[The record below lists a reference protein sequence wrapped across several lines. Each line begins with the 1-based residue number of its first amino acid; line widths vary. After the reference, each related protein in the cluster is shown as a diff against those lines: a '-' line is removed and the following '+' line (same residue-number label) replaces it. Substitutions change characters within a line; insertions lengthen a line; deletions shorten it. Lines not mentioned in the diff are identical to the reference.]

1 MLINF
6 RFDNYRSFYEEANLS
21 MQTTVDSTLSEINT
35 FTVNEK
41 VMGKGDNELLK
52 SAVIFGGNASGKSNI
67 MKAFAYMV
75 NFSVF
80 LYCVILV
87 VLHPYA
93 FLSESPRYSK
103 RLTRALYIVCTS
115 TACECECE
123 QACSGYRSCGKS
135 SLLHP
140 MYLQMI
146 KIFSLTRRI
155 EVDAG
160 LMICRGQKNMKCMG

>member
-21 MQTTVDSTLSEINT
+21 MQTTVDPTLSEINT

-75 NFSVF
+75 NVVRLSSAQIP
-80 LYCVILV
+80 VIAGNEPFAFQADANKSPTLFEV
-87 VLHPYA
+87 EFIQNDIYYKYGFVPSIMPRSWRTNPY
-93 FLSESPRYSK
+93 
-103 RLTRALYIVCTS
+103 
-115 TACECECE
+115 
-123 QACSGYRSCGKS
+123 SGR
-135 SLLHP
+135 
-140 MYLQMI
+140 
-146 KIFSLTRRI
+146 
-155 EVDAG
+155 
-160 LMICRGQKNMKCMG
+160 

>member
-41 VMGKGDNELLK
+41 AMGKGDNELLK

-75 NFSVF
+75 NVVRLSSAQIPVIAGNEPFAFQLFYHLPQLPLARLFALCVDDILLPLAVF
-80 LYCVILV
+80 AAGRIFALPSIL
-87 VLHPYA
+87 
-93 FLSESPRYSK
+93 
-103 RLTRALYIVCTS
+103 
-115 TACECECE
+115 
-123 QACSGYRSCGKS
+123 
-135 SLLHP
+135 
-140 MYLQMI
+140 
-146 KIFSLTRRI
+146 
-155 EVDAG
+155 
-160 LMICRGQKNMKCMG
+160 

>member
-52 SAVIFGGNASGKSNI
+52 SSVIFGGNASGKSNI

-75 NFSVF
+75 NVVRLSSAQIPVIAVCFSGG
-80 LYCVILV
+80 C
-87 VLHPYA
+87 
-93 FLSESPRYSK
+93 
-103 RLTRALYIVCTS
+103 
-115 TACECECE
+115 
-123 QACSGYRSCGKS
+123 Q
-135 SLLHP
+135 
-140 MYLQMI
+140 
-146 KIFSLTRRI
+146 
-155 EVDAG
+155 
-160 LMICRGQKNMKCMG
+160 

>member
-21 MQTTVDSTLSEINT
+21 MQTTVDPTLSEINT

-75 NFSVF
+75 NVVRLSSAQIPVIAGNEPFAFQTDANKSPTLFEVEF
-80 LYCVILV
+80 IQNEIYYKYGFELLGGAVYHEWLYKR
-87 VLHPYA
+87 
-93 FLSESPRYSK
+93 EE
-103 RLTRALYIVCTS
+103 RLTMVFERNYDKLEIM
-115 TACECECE
+115 
-123 QACSGYRSCGKS
+123 GLS
-135 SLLHP
+135 SQVIGL
-140 MYLQMI
+140 I
-146 KIFSLTRRI
+146 KVPL
-155 EVDAG
+155 
-160 LMICRGQKNMKCMG
+160 

>member
-52 SAVIFGGNASGKSNI
+52 SSVIFGGNASGKSNI

-75 NFSVF
+75 NVVRLSSAQIP
-80 LYCVILV
+80 VIAGNE
-87 VLHPYA
+87 PFA
-93 FLSESPRYSK
+93 FQADANKSPTLFEVEFIQNEIYYK
-103 RLTRALYIVCTS
+103 
-115 TACECECE
+115 
-123 QACSGYRSCGKS
+123 
-135 SLLHP
+135 
-140 MYLQMI
+140 YLQPSENYLEHFQI
-146 KIFSLTRRI
+146 LFCFHLGKRVL
-155 EVDAG
+155 
-160 LMICRGQKNMKCMG
+160 LC